1 MQSQLNEVLE
11 REIEKQKRSKFY
23 RLRKKDSHGNRT
35 TRRYHVPVLPSY
47 RELNEFHKP
56 IQVKLPKCAKFLR
69 MDYLRQ
75 TSAAPEGIALWF
87 AAPKEETDDVRTFM
101 LSRNDEAV
109 EPPELHNLTWLDS
122 QSHPDGSTMFHAFE
136 VERTPT

>member
-1 MQSQLNEVLE
+1 MIDEAVLQ

-47 RELNEFHKP
+47 REVKDFGKP
-56 IQVKLPKCAKFLR
+56 VQIKLPKGAKFARIHPFDDGL
-69 MDYLRQ
+69 
-75 TSAAPEGIALWF
+75 GVALWF
-87 AAPKEETDDVRTFM
+87 LAPKEETDDVRVFM
-101 LSRNDEAV
+101 VSRNDEVV

-122 QSHPDGSTMFHAFE
+122 QPTTDDSTMFHAFE
-136 VERTPT
+136 VERTAT